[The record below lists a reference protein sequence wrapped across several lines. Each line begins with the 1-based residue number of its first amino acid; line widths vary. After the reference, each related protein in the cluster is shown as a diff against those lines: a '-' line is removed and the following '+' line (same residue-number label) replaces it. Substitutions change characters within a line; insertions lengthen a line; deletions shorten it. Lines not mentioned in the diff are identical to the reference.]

1 MPIELSGMDEL
12 LARLA
17 NTTQSVERTKEKAL
31 KKGAEVIKE
40 EMITNAPVLT
50 GNLKE
55 NIEVSDM
62 KTKNST
68 EYVEV
73 GPNKDAFYAKFIE
86 FGTIKQ
92 KAKPFIEPA
101 FLAKRRE
108 ALDIISDVIK
118 EAINDV

>member
-1 MPIELSGMDEL
+1 MPIELSGMDQL
-12 LARLA
+12 LSRL
-17 NTTQSVERTKEKAL
+17 ERTNIETVKEKAL
-31 KKGAEVIKE
+31 KKGAEVIRE
-40 EMITNAPVLT
+40 EMANNAPVLT

-62 KTKNST
+62 KTKNSS

-86 FGTIKQ
+86 FGTTKQ

-101 FLAKRRE
+101 FLTKRRE

>member
-1 MPIELSGMDEL
+1 MPIELSGMDQL
-12 LARLA
+12 LSRL
-17 NTTQSVERTKEKAL
+17 ERTNIETVKEKAL
-31 KKGAEVIKE
+31 KKGAEVIRE
-40 EMITNAPVLT
+40 EMATNAPVLT

-62 KTKNST
+62 KTKNSS

-101 FLAKRRE
+101 FLTKRRE

>member
-1 MPIELSGMDEL
+1 MPIELSGMDQL
-12 LARLA
+12 LSRL
-17 NTTQSVERTKEKAL
+17 ERTNIETVKEKAL
-31 KKGAEVIKE
+31 KKGAEVIRE
-40 EMITNAPVLT
+40 EMATNAPVLT

-108 ALDIISDVIK
+108 VQVKIAEIVGR
-118 EAINDV
+118 AINDV